1 EGGPLLGRDGSE
13 ICPKWYKNM
22 AKAGLLGGN
31 IHQVERRV

>member
-1 EGGPLLGRDGSE
+1 MLGRDGSE

-31 IHQVERRV
+31 I